1 MSAPLPSPET
11 KPGVP
16 ADRAQVVLPERRIRN
31 PLDPRNPLSGVY
43 IATMLFEL
51 AEGGLRFLLPIQL
64 DSRGVSVEG
73 IGLVVAVFSFTSLIS
88 RGFVGGVFRYDRAR
102 RLIVAAG
109 IASSLAF
116 LLLPF
121 GDSVLVY
128 AALMAADGFGWG
140 VATTVLLAVVMT
152 VTPSTM
158 SSAVAMGWYV
168 GFQGIALA
176 LATTVAGLLA
186 QALGTQS
193 AMVALATIPALAAI
207 LISLRLPHHDVALE
221 PASGPTVDDGQDED
235 LSAPGR
241 FGWIRGGVAAAN
253 RVVRGLPA
261 AVWAAAIVAVYLN
274 VMNGL
279 LQSFFPLVGI
289 AAGMTLAQVG
299 TLSTIRVGVSSVA
312 RFGAGAIFA
321 VIKPKYLH
329 WPLLTASAFTLMI
342 LPWTVASYLLTIPF
356 LALNGV
362 SRGLL
367 RVTTG
372 AAAMDA
378 LRGQQ
383 AGAAAAVMTAGL
395 DVGKM
400 IGPLLGGIVAGAFG
414 LEVMFVV
421 VPLAFF
427 ALYTVF
433 YVAAI
438 IQRRRMDRAALPT
451 P

>member
-1 MSAPLPSPET
+1 VTGPAGTADAAAPT
-11 KPGVP
+11 
-16 ADRAQVVLPERRIRN
+16 PERRIRN

-43 IATMLFEL
+43 LATMLFEL
-51 AEGGLRFLLPIQL
+51 AEGGLRFLLPL
-64 DSRGVSVEG
+64 TLAERGVGVEG
-73 IGLVVAVFSFTSLIS
+73 IGFVIAVFSFTSLIS

-109 IASSLAF
+109 IASTAAF

-121 GDSVLVY
+121 GDSVPVY
-128 AALMAADGFGWG
+128 ALLMAADGFGWG

-176 LATTVAGLLA
+176 LATTVAGILA
-186 QALGTQS
+186 QWLGVQA
-193 AMVALATIPALAAI
+193 AMMVLATIPVVAAI
-207 LISLRLPHHDVALE
+207 LISLRLPRFEVAVE
-221 PASGPTVDDGQDED
+221 PGRQPTVDDGEDED
-235 LSAPGR
+235 VSAPGR
-241 FGWIRGGVAAAN
+241 FAWIRGGFAAA
-253 RVVRGLPA
+253 RRIVVGLPA

-279 LQSFFPLVGI
+279 LQSFFPLLGI

-312 RFGAGAIFA
+312 RFGAGVIFGL
-321 VIKPKYLH
+321 VKPRYLH
-329 WPLLTASAFTLMI
+329 WPLLTMSAMTVVV
-342 LPWTVASYLLTIPF
+342 LPWTVFSYALTVPF
-356 LALNGV
+356 LALNGI

-400 IGPLLGGIVAGAFG
+400 IGPLLGGIIAGAFG

-438 IQRRRMDRAALPT
+438 IQRRRSDRAALSA
-451 P
+451 

>member
-1 MSAPLPSPET
+1 
-11 KPGVP
+11 
-16 ADRAQVVLPERRIRN
+16 
-31 PLDPRNPLSGVY
+31 
-43 IATMLFEL
+43 
-51 AEGGLRFLLPIQL
+51 
-64 DSRGVSVEG
+64 
-73 IGLVVAVFSFTSLIS
+73 
-88 RGFVGGVFRYDRAR
+88 
-102 RLIVAAG
+102 
-109 IASSLAF
+109 
-116 LLLPF
+116 
-121 GDSVLVY
+121 
-128 AALMAADGFGWG
+128 
-140 VATTVLLAVVMT
+140 
-152 VTPSTM
+152 
-158 SSAVAMGWYV
+158 
-168 GFQGIALA
+168 
-176 LATTVAGLLA
+176 
-186 QALGTQS
+186 
-193 AMVALATIPALAAI
+193 MVALATIPVIAAI

-221 PASGPTVDDGQDED
+221 PATSPTVDDGQDED

-241 FGWIRGGVAAAN
+241 FRWIRGGVASAN
-253 RVVRGLPA
+253 RVIRGLPA

-279 LQSFFPLVGI
+279 LQSFFPLLGI

-312 RFGAGAIFA
+312 RFGAGALFA

-329 WPLLTASAFTLMI
+329 WPLLTASAFTVMI

-433 YVAAI
+433 YIAAI
-438 IQRRRMDRAALPT
+438 IQRRRMDRAALPAA
-451 P
+451 